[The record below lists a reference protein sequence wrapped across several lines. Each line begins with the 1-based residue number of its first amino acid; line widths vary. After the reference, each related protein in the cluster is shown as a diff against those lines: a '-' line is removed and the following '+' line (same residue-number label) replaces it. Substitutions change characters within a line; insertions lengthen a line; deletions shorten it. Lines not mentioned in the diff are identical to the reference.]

1 MSTDTPSAPTTATD
15 APDHGHR
22 PSADADGGG
31 AATGHQEAHDDHERH
46 GPTDKQYII
55 IAAILAAITAAEVTI
70 SYIDVGPVFLPAL
83 IIMMAAKFL
92 IVVSYFMHLKFD
104 SRIFSFLFYLGLSL
118 AVFVYIVAL
127 MTFRFFDG

>member
-1 MSTDTPSAPTTATD
+1 MSTDVTPATPATD
-15 APDHGHR
+15 APEHGH
-22 PSADADGGG
+22 PPAADAHGGS
-31 AATGHQEAHDDHERH
+31 AATTHPEAHDEHEHH

-70 SYIDVGPVFLPAL
+70 SYIDVGPIFLPAL

-104 SRIFSFLFYLGLSL
+104 SRIFSILFYLGLSL

-127 MTFRFFDG
+127 TTFQFFGG